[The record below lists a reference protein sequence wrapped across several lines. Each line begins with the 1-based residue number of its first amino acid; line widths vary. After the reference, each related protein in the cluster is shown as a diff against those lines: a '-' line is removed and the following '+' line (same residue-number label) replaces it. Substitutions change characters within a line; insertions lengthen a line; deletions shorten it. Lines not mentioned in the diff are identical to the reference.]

1 MSEIVLQ
8 QAVAAPIE
16 EAQLITWANAARL
29 ENAAGDVTIRVVSN
43 AEMQSLN
50 KEYRGKDAPTNVLS
64 FPADLP
70 PALAAQLDDV
80 ELGDIVIS
88 AEVVAKEA
96 LEQGKELMA
105 HWAHMLVHGMLHLQ
119 GYDHINDDEAEEM
132 EALEV
137 NILVR
142 IGFANPYEID

>member
-1 MSEIVLQ
+1 MAEIFIQ
-8 QAVAAPIE
+8 QAVAAPID
-16 EAQLITWANAARL
+16 EAQIIAWAEAARL
-29 ENAAGDVTIRVVSN
+29 DSTGDVTIRVVDN
-43 AEMQSLN
+43 AEMQNLN
-50 KEYRGKDAPTNVLS
+50 REYRDKDYPTNVLS

-70 PALAAQLDDV
+70 PELAAQIDDA

-88 AEVVAKEA
+88 ADVVAAEA
-96 LEQGKELMA
+96 TEQGKALNA

-119 GYDHINDDEAEEM
+119 GYDHIEDNEAAEM

-137 NILVR
+137 KILAQ

>member
-8 QAVAAPIE
+8 LAVAAPFE
-16 EAQLITWANAARL
+16 EAQIIAWADAARL

-43 AEMQSLN
+43 AEMQGLN
-50 KEYRGKDAPTNVLS
+50 KEYRGKDSPTNVLS

-70 PALAAQLDDV
+70 PELVAEIDDV

-88 AEVVAKEA
+88 AEVVATEA
-96 LEQGKELMA
+96 AEQGKTLIS

-137 NILVR
+137 KILAQ

>member
-1 MSEIVLQ
+1 MAEIVIQ
-8 QAVAAPIE
+8 QAVAAPID
-16 EAQLITWANAARL
+16 EAQIIAWAEAARL
-29 ENAAGDVTIRVVSN
+29 DAAGDVTIRVVDN
-43 AEMQSLN
+43 AEMQNLN
-50 KEYRGKDAPTNVLS
+50 REYRDKDYPTNVLS

-70 PALAAQLDDV
+70 PELAAQIDDA

-88 AEVVAKEA
+88 AEVVAAEA
-96 LEQGKELMA
+96 TEQGKALNA

-119 GYDHINDDEAEEM
+119 GYDHIEDNEAAEM

-137 NILVR
+137 KILAH

>member
-1 MSEIVLQ
+1 MAEIVIQ
-8 QAVAAPIE
+8 QAVAAPID
-16 EAQLITWANAARL
+16 EAQIIAWAEAARL
-29 ENAAGDVTIRVVSN
+29 DAAGDVTIRVVDN
-43 AEMQSLN
+43 AEMQNLN
-50 KEYRGKDAPTNVLS
+50 REFRDKDYPTNVLS

-70 PALAAQLDDV
+70 PELAAQIDDA

-88 AEVVAKEA
+88 ADVVAAEA
-96 LEQGKELMA
+96 TEQGKALNA

-119 GYDHINDDEAEEM
+119 GYDHIEDNEAAEM

-137 NILVR
+137 KILAQ

>member
-1 MSEIVLQ
+1 MSDIVLQ
-8 QAVAAPIE
+8 QAVAAPLE
-16 EAQLITWANAARL
+16 EAQMVAWANAARL
-29 ENAAGDVTIRVVSN
+29 DGARGDVTIRVVSN
-43 AEMQSLN
+43 DEMQGLN
-50 KEYRGKDAPTNVLS
+50 KEYRGKDSPTNVLS

-70 PALAAQLDDV
+70 PELAAEIDDL

-88 AEVVAKEA
+88 ADVVAKEA
-96 LEQGKELMA
+96 TEQGKNLMA

-119 GYDHINDDEAEEM
+119 GYDHIHDDEAEEM

-137 NILVR
+137 KILAQ